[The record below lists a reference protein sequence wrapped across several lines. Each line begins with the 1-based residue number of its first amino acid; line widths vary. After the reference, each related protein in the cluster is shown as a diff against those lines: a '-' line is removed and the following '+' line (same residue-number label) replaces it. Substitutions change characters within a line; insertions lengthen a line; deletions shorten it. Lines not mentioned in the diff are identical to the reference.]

1 MNNTNLKEFQ
11 HSDFDS
17 FFKLMRE
24 GFPSVEM
31 RSCEDAKNL
40 LYEDLYNII
49 VDKDEN
55 ENITAFIANW
65 EFSDF
70 NFIEHFAVDSKIR
83 GSGIGTAMLKAY
95 LNKCNKPIFLEVELP
110 ENHVSIRRIEFY
122 KRLGFYLNNFE
133 YDMFFFNGY
142 YIHLDSNK
150 KVPLYFKKP
159 TIKLRSFLSQ
169 NQIITQ
175 TTKTGR

>member
-11 HSDFDS
+11 HSDFDR

-133 YDMFFFNGY
+133 YLQPPMQKQYDFLPLKVMSYPRSVDEKEFINFKNTVYDRVYKFN
-142 YIHLDSNK
+142 K
-150 KVPLYFKKP
+150 
-159 TIKLRSFLSQ
+159 
-169 NQIITQ
+169 
-175 TTKTGR
+175 